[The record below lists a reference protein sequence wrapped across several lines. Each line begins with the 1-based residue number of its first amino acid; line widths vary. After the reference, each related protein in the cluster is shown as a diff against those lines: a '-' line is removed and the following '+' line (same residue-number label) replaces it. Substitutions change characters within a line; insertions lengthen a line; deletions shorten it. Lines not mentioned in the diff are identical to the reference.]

1 LPRLFFGEKMGYNIN
16 ANKKGG
22 HGK

>member
-22 HGK
+22 YGK